1 MDDFNISLNMIYDYD
16 DIIIIVTTYFHLCNI
31 LMEGLKYG
39 VQVFEKQFLF
49 HISINTIVEMSGIR
63 I

>member
-1 MDDFNISLNMIYDYD
+1 M
-16 DIIIIVTTYFHLCNI
+16 
-31 LMEGLKYG
+31 GRLKYG

-49 HISINTIVEMSGIR
+49 HISINTIVEMSGIG